1 MNAIIERARL
11 SRKAAFQ
18 TKISVAN
25 VLADP
30 PVAATFPGQDITGD
44 LRIHTR
50 YLSEDLDYLVGKPAL
65 EEDGDYL
72 QPQIRK
78 KGDTAWINI
87 FPHPDFPHPDEYIEL
102 GPVADRDWT
111 VPFKIPQSFLKEELT
126 PETPTE
132 WEFQYI
138 YWADGTNDVA
148 SAMAT
153 FAIDRTYPYKVKNP
167 ASDRTPGAP
176 TWPADLPPGALIDEA
191 YLDGKTGIIVKPA
204 IPSTNYLPSDI
215 YKFYFGPTPDPARDT
230 PVYIGVLSASQDA
243 EIPVAV
249 FTNATDG
256 VNLLM
261 YVAEDAAGNVA
272 RRSGTSQ
279 RTVAHTPNPDPGTVF
294 PPIVTLANG
303 DDGDDLIDYK
313 DIHVLPQGVEF
324 KVKVPTP
331 NAPNDTIVGYWGGQ
345 PVGAEQRVGT
355 NTELTFHAAADLVKQ
370 VYGDTDGIVPT
381 TVSFKMFRGVNT
393 LAQDEVDIDV
403 DISRI
408 GPDVM
413 DPPRLT
419 TTKGS
424 INEILEADFGD
435 TGIQAHIDVFA
446 TPPTEEGWFIDLFYD
461 NVKFASPIALTTGQE
476 GTTISRNLPWNIV
489 ETQEPGTKKLHYELY
504 TPSGTNRNESDP
516 RDILVEP
523 FPIQMVAPEILG
535 LAGPARRIGCATLN
549 FPTATNPGDGTER
562 RNLLVRVLPN
572 TYTVDGET
580 ITVKYVAYPKD
591 DPTTP
596 IPDTDAVATYLISG
610 VFPPDGAVIGIGDYE
625 EDFKPAHQALGHVT
639 YSISRGGAGNNPTPD
654 SAAAIRELDLD
665 DSEGRFCEEFVIP
678 TP

>member
-1 MNAIIERARL
+1 MNVIVERAEL
-11 SRKAAFQ
+11 SGEAASQ
-18 TKISVAN
+18 TETSEAN

-30 PVAATFPGQDITGD
+30 PVAATFPGQDIPDD

-50 YLSEDLDYLVGKPAL
+50 YLSADLDYLVGQPPL
-65 EEDGDYL
+65 EDDDDYL

-78 KGDTAWINI
+78 KETVPGPWIDI
-87 FPHPDFPHPDEYIEL
+87 LEDVYLAL
-102 GPVADRDWT
+102 GPVANRDWNE
-111 VPFKIPQSFLKEELT
+111 PFKIPQSFLKEELT

-138 YWADGTNDVA
+138 YWAGGTNDVA
-148 SAMAT
+148 SKIAT

-176 TWPADLPPGALIDEA
+176 TWPDGPSPDDPINED
-191 YLDGKTGIIVKPA
+191 YLDGKTVIIVKPA
-204 IPSTNYLPSDI
+204 IPATNYLASDI
-215 YKFYFGPTPDPARDT
+215 YKFYFGPTPDPSRDT
-230 PVYIGVLSASQDA
+230 PVYNAPLSASQEA

-249 FTNATDG
+249 FTNAADG

-272 RRSGTSQ
+272 RRSNSSP
-279 RTVAHTPNPDPGTVF
+279 RTVAHTPNPDPATVF

-303 DDGDDLIDYK
+303 ENGDRLIDYK
-313 DIHVLPQGVEF
+313 DVQTLPQGVEF

-331 NAPNDTIVGYWGGQ
+331 NAPSDTIVGYWGGQ
-345 PVGAEQRVGT
+345 PVGTEQRVGT
-355 NTELTFHAAADLVKQ
+355 NTELTFHAAADLVEQ
-370 VYGDTDGIVPT
+370 VYGDTDGIVRT
-381 TVSFKMFRGVNT
+381 TVSFKMFRRVNE
-393 LAQDEVDIDV
+393 LARAEVDIDV

-424 INEILEADFGD
+424 INTILEADFGD

-461 NVKFASPIALTTGQE
+461 NVKFASPIVLTTGQE

-489 ETQEPGTKKLHYELY
+489 EAQEPGTKKLRYELY
-504 TPSGTNRNESDP
+504 TLTGTNRNESDP
-516 RDILVEP
+516 QDILVEP
-523 FPIQMVAPEILG
+523 FPIQMVAPEILN

-549 FPTATNPGDGTER
+549 FPTATNPGDGSER
-562 RNLLVRVLPN
+562 RNLLVRILPN

-580 ITVKYVAYPKD
+580 ITLKYVAYPKD

-596 IPDTDAVATYLISG
+596 IPDTDAVATYDISG
-610 VFPPDGAVIGIGDYE
+610 AFPTEGVVIGIGDYE

-665 DSEGRFCEEFVIP
+665 DSEGRYCEEFVIP